1 MDQQQFNK
9 LTVFI
14 IRLILG
20 IISIIVILSWFYK
33 KTTNIIFPGSVA
45 ALLFGIDWSLLL
57 KLTFFIF
64 FVSAIPISLTTIL
77 LVTDRN
83 KLRNLFHFLAFYL
96 LAIIFIVSLIQLD
109 YREFDIFLTTVSV
122 LSILIT
128 IFRFSLH

>member
-83 KLRNLFHFLAFYL
+83 KLRNLFQFLAFYL

>member
-9 LTVFI
+9 LTIFI
-14 IRLILG
+14 IRLIMG
-20 IISIIVILSWFYK
+20 IISIIAILSWFYR

-64 FVSAIPISLTTIL
+64 FASAIPISLITIL

-83 KLRNLFHFLAFYL
+83 KLRNLLRFLAFYL
-96 LAIIFIVSLIQLD
+96 LLIIFIVSLIQLD

>member
-9 LTVFI
+9 LTIFI

-45 ALLFGIDWSLLL
+45 ALLFGIDWALIL

-64 FVSAIPISLTTIL
+64 FASAFPISLTTIL

-83 KLRNLFHFLAFYL
+83 KLRNLFQFLAFYL
-96 LAIIFIVSLIQLD
+96 LVIIFIVSLIQLD